1 MFGLHALTLAS
12 EKKKGGEKK
21 EKEKKKR
28 QKKGAEKG
36 RKEGE
41 RKEKKRKEKEG
52 VHTSFLCAHLLW
64 SFYDLME
71 YGLPYI
77 KPAKTETTSS

>member
-21 EKEKKKR
+21 KREEKKD
-28 QKKGAEKG
+28 
-36 RKEGE
+36 
-41 RKEKKRKEKEG
+41 KRKEKEG

-77 KPAKTETTSS
+77 KPVKTEITSS